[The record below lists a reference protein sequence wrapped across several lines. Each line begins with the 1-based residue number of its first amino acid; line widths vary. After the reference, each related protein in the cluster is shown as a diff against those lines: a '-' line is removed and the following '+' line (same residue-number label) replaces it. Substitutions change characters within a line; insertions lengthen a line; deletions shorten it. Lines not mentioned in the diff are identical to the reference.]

1 MLFLLHLVANQ
12 DGLCHIKT
20 ITWKEPPHSFS
31 LMKDWNRQINSKHC
45 WINHKWMI
53 LLSYSVEEFPQGKTS
68 VDCHILYYVTLNT
81 SWSYNNKFKGDLLTI
96 WTFSFHYRLT
106 LSFLVSFMVDARGGS
121 MRGSRHHG
129 LRVIIPPR
137 TCTAPTRI
145 TCRLVKPQ
153 KLTTP
158 PPLVEGE
165 GLASRIISLGPSS
178 MQFLGWV
185 NFVLVILNLLG
196 HLHGNNKYLSST
208 FTLLAQLLLYFR
220 V

>member
-1 MLFLLHLVANQ
+1 MGLFLKSFYVILAAPRGCSRWPVLPCHIEIIKWKRHPHSELVSRLWITQTETSFIHNTAKKPQQLSCLIQCEEKAQSWLHLKIIPQ
-12 DGLCHIKT
+12 SSEMIF
-20 ITWKEPPHSFS
+20 IQSS
-31 LMKDWNRQINSKHC
+31 YHC
-45 WINHKWMI
+45 
-53 LLSYSVEEFPQGKTS
+53 LS
-68 VDCHILYYVTLNT
+68 
-81 SWSYNNKFKGDLLTI
+81 
-96 WTFSFHYRLT
+96 

-185 NFVLVILNLLG
+185 GAVFGLYTVFG
-196 HLHGNNKYLSST
+196 
-208 FTLLAQLLLYFR
+208 QL
-220 V
+220 